1 MRRFADMPVRRP
13 RSPVRRIVATARWLL
28 LLSLLPAMLPGC
40 ATYGDW
46 VGQMERRIAAGDA
59 EGAMQVLERH
69 SAERDRDAVL
79 YRLNRGMLL
88 RFRNEP
94 AASVAV
100 FEDAKAQIDAL
111 LAVSISEQASA
122 LAVNDASRSYTGERY
137 ERGFLH
143 VYAALGFLEQGDRIG
158 ARVEMLQLE
167 VLLRGWEREG
177 VIVGTALPRYLSAL
191 VFEANGDWN
200 DALIAC
206 RKAYETYLAYPAGS
220 GPAPPRALGRDLV
233 RLAER
238 LGLEEEATRYR
249 AAFGLAEDLRLPPGS
264 ASLVVLLHSG
274 LAPVKRE
281 GGVTVPTPAGRLISV
296 SMPYYLPP
304 RQPRFAGARVSVDRL
319 SVGSEAA
326 ESIDAAARA
335 ALEAQSGAILAR
347 TVARATLKYQASR
360 QVGQEN
366 ELAGLLVNIA
376 GLVSERA
383 DTRSWTTLPHSI
395 HLARLAV
402 PAGPHVARIELRDA
416 GGAVLEIVDHPID
429 LAPAELAVLS
439 LHRVH
444 PADVSPD

>member
-1 MRRFADMPVRRP
+1 MRRTAVIAPV
-13 RSPVRRIVATARWLL
+13 SRWLL
-28 LLSLLPAMLPGC
+28 LPLLLAALSGC

-46 VGQMERRIAAGDA
+46 VGQMERRIAAGDT

-69 SAERDRDAVL
+69 SAEQGRDAVL
-79 YRLNRGMLL
+79 YRLNRGMLERL
-88 RFRNEP
+88 RSEP
-94 AASVAV
+94 AASVAA
-100 FEDAKAQIDAL
+100 FEDAKARIDAL
-111 LAVSISEQASA
+111 LAVSVSEQAGA
-122 LAVNDASRSYTGERY
+122 LAVNDTGRSYVGEPY
-137 ERGFLH
+137 ERAFLH
-143 VYAALGFLEQGDRIG
+143 VYAALGFLDQGDHIG
-158 ARVEMLQLE
+158 ARVEMLQLD
-167 VLLRGWEREG
+167 VLLRGWEEDG

-191 VFEANGDWN
+191 VFEANGEWD

-206 RKAYETYLAYPAGS
+206 RKAYETYRAYPKGV

-238 LGLEEEATRYR
+238 LGLEEEAARYR
-249 AAFGLAEDLRLPPGS
+249 AEFGLEEDVRLPPGS

-281 GGVTVPTPAGRLISV
+281 AGVTVPTPSARLVSV
-296 SMPYYLPP
+296 SMPYYPPP
-304 RQPRFAGARVSVDRL
+304 RRPRFAGARVSVERM
-319 SVGSEAA
+319 SAGSEAA
-326 ESIDAAARA
+326 ENIDAAARA
-335 ALEAQSGAILAR
+335 ALEAQRGAILAR
-347 TVARATLKYQASR
+347 TAARAVLKHEASR
-360 QVGQEN
+360 QVGREN

-402 PAGPHVARIELRDA
+402 PAGRHIARIELRDA
-416 GGAVLEIVDHPID
+416 GGAVIEVVDHPID

-439 LHRVH
+439 LHRIH